1 MDYVKTA
8 LETTVFMSIGIICL
22 FMLTPQGSFAQ
33 QGDEMELGVY
43 GYPLNVSTPTPEVKE
58 RLDALAS
65 GFKKICKK
73 GRSIEAFGYSDYHK
87 FKGVS
92 KRVSDRK
99 NDILAWD
106 RLRQAIRYLVD
117 QKSVPEY
124 CFDENDPVYADSDV
138 RGVKFRIL
146 SKPNLQETSVMI
158 QESNTAINKINQKL
172 SELKAKN
179 DEQDKKIE
187 ENRKLSNKAIETAN
201 KAADLAIAS
210 SQQTS
215 ENEADIKDLEKNLNV
230 SAYLGVGMNVFAG
243 EAGVSGTAGIRLG
256 QIDFSGW
263 YSYAPDVGVFRL
275 EPGVTQT
282 VRRESY
288 GGSVTWYGFSLND
301 NPHIEFGPMIKFEHG
316 ENIIKDREA
325 YVAAYES
332 ISGGMS
338 MEFSGY
344 RSLYLRANIAYAP
357 IMKTFTNV
365 NQIYTG
371 DGKRFSGGITLGV
384 KL

>member
-1 MDYVKTA
+1 
-8 LETTVFMSIGIICL
+8 
-22 FMLTPQGSFAQ
+22 
-33 QGDEMELGVY
+33 MELGVY
-43 GYPLNVSTPTPEVKE
+43 GYPLNVSTPTPEVKKQ
-58 RLDALAS
+58 LSALAS

-73 GRSIEAFGYSDYHK
+73 GQSIEAFGYSDYHQ

-146 SKPNLQETSVMI
+146 SRPNLQQTSVMI
-158 QESNTAINKINQKL
+158 DKSNTAINKINQKL
-172 SELKAKN
+172 SELQAKN
-179 DEQDKKIE
+179 NEQDEKIE
-187 ENRKLSNKAIETAN
+187 ENRKLSNKAIQTAN

-210 SQQTS
+210 SNQAS
-215 ENEADIKDLEKNLNV
+215 DNEADINDLQEGLNV
-230 SAYLGVGMNVFAG
+230 STYLGVGMNVFAG
-243 EAGVSGTAGIRLG
+243 VAGISGTAGLRLG
-256 QIDFSGW
+256 QINFSGW
-263 YSYAPDVGVFRL
+263 YSYAPDIGVHRL

-288 GGSVTWYGFSLND
+288 GGSVTWYGFNLDSN
-301 NPHIEFGPMIKFEHG
+301 HYIEFGPMIKFEHG
-316 ENIIKDREA
+316 ENIIKNREA
-325 YVAAYES
+325 YIAAYEA
-332 ISGGMS
+332 ISGGIS
-338 MEFSGY
+338 VEVSGY
-344 RSLYLRANIAYAP
+344 HSLYLRANIAYAP
-357 IMKTFTNV
+357 IMKTFTNA